1 MVRVEVPQR
10 RGQRLG
16 GQEHRPGGLEP
27 VIRLEGADGRP
38 ELLEHHLLPRV
49 ELEDRLEMEVPLIG
63 EACILPVEADLLH
76 LHELALQARLHGG
89 VHDVARG
96 HEVLAGVVGVGVGE
110 VVHVGAHAVAAAQ
123 VVVDAPPLGDEL
135 LVHAVPL
142 VEARQPR
149 LEVDILVPVPLD
161 EGGLEQAGGG
171 VGVVLQH
178 PRRVAVTA
186 GVDEV
191 EARVEGGV
199 VALQGGP
206 GVLDRLG
213 RDAQVEGRA
222 GLEGLLG
229 EEPRRV
235 PRHEVEVLAGHLQEV
250 HLGHGELV
258 AGLLVPVAGGDAR
271 AGIGGVAEDEALAR
285 DGVPPALARG
295 HGDAQHR
302 QDPDP
307 CPEPDPCPK
316 PPWLVPEPR
325 E

>member
-27 VIRLEGADGRP
+27 VVRPEGGDGRS

-49 ELEDRLEMEVPLIG
+49 ELEDRLQVEVVPVG
-63 EACILPVEADLLH
+63 EARTVPVEADPLH
-76 LHELALQARLHGG
+76 LHQLARQARLHGG

-135 LVHAVPL
+135 LVQPVPL
-142 VEARQPR
+142 VEVRQPR
-149 LEVDILVPVPLD
+149 LEVDVLVPVPLD

-178 PRRVAVTA
+178 PRRAAVIA

-191 EARVEGGV
+191 EARVEGGI
-199 VALQGGP
+199 VALQRGL
-206 GVLDRLG
+206 GVLDRLA
-213 RDAQVEGRA
+213 RDAQVEGRT

-229 EEPRRV
+229 EESGRV
-235 PRHEVEVLAGHLQEV
+235 PRHEVEVLAGHLQGV
-250 HLGHGELV
+250 HLAHGELV
-258 AGLLVPVAGGDAR
+258 AGVLVPVTGGDAR
-271 AGIGGVAEDEALAR
+271 DGIGGVGEDEALER
-285 DGVPPALARG
+285 DGLPPALARR
-295 HGDAQHR
+295 HRDALHR

-307 CPEPDPCPK
+307 CPEPEPK
-316 PPWLVPEPR
+316 PPRLVPEPR